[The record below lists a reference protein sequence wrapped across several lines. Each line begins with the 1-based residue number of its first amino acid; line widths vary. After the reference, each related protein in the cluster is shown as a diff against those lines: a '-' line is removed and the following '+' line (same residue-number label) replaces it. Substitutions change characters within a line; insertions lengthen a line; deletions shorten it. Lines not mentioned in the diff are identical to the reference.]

1 MHLFLKTILASMH
14 NTLSITAAARSVAI
28 IEARICLARKCRGKL
43 PPLTGGI
50 RSVLGFGSYQTK
62 FNLWPREMKMDTR
75 FAAAYIGYSPATLRL
90 WRRKGS
96 GPKFYNVGRFIEYHQ
111 EDLDAWSG
119 GEEMAASRRAERRA
133 KTAAKVRSGRRAAAS
148 DFGTSLGN
156 VNLGN
161 WS

>member
-1 MHLFLKTILASMH
+1 MH
-14 NTLSITAAARSVAI
+14 NALSITAAAPSVAI
-28 IEARICLARKCRGKL
+28 IEGRICLAQKYRGKL
-43 PPLTGGI
+43 PPLIGGI
-50 RSVLGFGSYQTK
+50 RSVPGFGSYQAK

-90 WRRKGS
+90 WRRKGA

-133 KTAAKVRSGRRAAAS
+133 RTAAKVRSGRRAAAS

>member
-1 MHLFLKTILASMH
+1 
-14 NTLSITAAARSVAI
+14 
-28 IEARICLARKCRGKL
+28 
-43 PPLTGGI
+43 
-50 RSVLGFGSYQTK
+50 
-62 FNLWPREMKMDTR
+62 MDTR

-96 GPKFYNVGRFIEYHQ
+96 GPKYYTVGRFIEYRQ

-119 GEEMAASRRAERRA
+119 GEEMAALRRAERRA
-133 KTAAKVRSGRRAAAS
+133 KVNAKTKSTKRSDYSGPA
-148 DFGTSLGN
+148 LG

>member
-1 MHLFLKTILASMH
+1 LQDRVRQQLNQAQSLAEER
-14 NTLSITAAARSVAI
+14 TR
-28 IEARICLARKCRGKL
+28 
-43 PPLTGGI
+43 
-50 RSVLGFGSYQTK
+50 
-62 FNLWPREMKMDTR
+62 MDTR

-96 GPKFYNVGRFIEYHQ
+96 GPKFHTVGRFIEYRQ

-119 GEEMAASRRAERRA
+119 GEEMVALRRAERRA
-133 KTAAKVRSGRRAAAS
+133 KNSGKARSLKRSAS
-148 DFGTSLGN
+148 DYAQPLG